1 LNRLLNGRR
10 GAWILW
16 AVLILALAL
25 VPLVASRITG
35 FIVMEALMFAVA
47 AVSLNLLIGFGKMVS
62 FGHAAWWGLGS
73 YAVGVMLQRYTGLGM
88 LGAFAA
94 AIVIS
99 AAVAGVVG
107 YFCVRRGTIYFAM
120 LTLAFAQLVALAILR
135 MRGITG
141 GEQGLTGG
149 VPRPPIGPIDV
160 SSFTGFY
167 YFTAVVSLLAIAGM
181 ARFLSS
187 PFGLSLRA
195 LAANPE
201 RAAATGIN
209 VQFHQWATFV
219 VSAAFASIG
228 GGLFAILQSAA
239 FPEALH
245 WTTSAIFVFMGL
257 VGGIEYFVGPLIGAF
272 VFIWLERFATAI
284 LEARDLALGAL
295 LLFIVLVM
303 RGGVVGAV
311 VSGTRWLVRRFGLQA
326 EQEGLAE
333 EELDVGATRDVGVTA
348 RAQDARAR
356 GGS

>member
-1 LNRLLNGRR
+1 MLWGLL
-10 GAWILW
+10 
-16 AVLILALAL
+16 VLAIML
-25 VPLVASRITG
+25 VPVVASRITA
-35 FIVMEALMFAVA
+35 FLVVEALMFAVA

-62 FGHAAWWGLGS
+62 FGHAAWWGVGA
-73 YAVGVMLQRYTGLGM
+73 YTVGVMLQRYTGLGIP
-88 LGAFAA
+88 GAFAA
-94 AIVIS
+94 AILLS
-99 AAVAGVVG
+99 AAVAAVVG
-107 YFCVRRGTIYFAM
+107 FFCVRRGTIYFAM

-135 MRGITG
+135 MRDITG

-160 SSFTGFY
+160 TSFEAFY
-167 YFTAVVSLLAIAGM
+167 YFTAVVCLLAIGGM
-181 ARFLSS
+181 AWFLSS

-209 VQFHQWATFV
+209 VQLHQWATFV

-228 GGLFAILQSAA
+228 GGLFAMLQSAA

-245 WTTSAIFVFMGL
+245 WTTSAVFVFMGL
-257 VGGIEYFVGPLIGAF
+257 VGGIEHFAGPLIGAF
-272 VFIWLERFATAI
+272 VFIYLERFATAV

-311 VSGTRWLVRRFGLQA
+311 VSGGQWLARRLGHPV
-326 EQEGLAE
+326 EQEGPPDEA
-333 EELDVGATRDVGVTA
+333 LDAGDGRDVGVGV
-348 RAQDARAR
+348 RAQ

>member
-1 LNRLLNGRR
+1 LNRLLQGRR
-10 GAWILW
+10 GALIMW
-16 AVLILALAL
+16 ALLILAIVL
-25 VPLVASRITG
+25 VPLVAPQITG
-35 FIVMEALMFAVA
+35 FLVMEALMFAVA

-62 FGHAAWWGLGS
+62 FGHAAWWGIGS

-99 AAVAGVVG
+99 AAVAAVVG

-135 MRGITG
+135 MRGLTG

-149 VPRPPIGPIDV
+149 VPRPPLGPIDLT
-160 SSFTGFY
+160 SFTAFY

-181 ARFLSS
+181 AWFLSS

-209 VQFHQWATFV
+209 VTFHQWATFV
-219 VSAAFASIG
+219 VSAAFASVG
-228 GGLFAILQSAA
+228 GGLFAILQGAA
-239 FPEALH
+239 FPEGLH
-245 WTTSAIFVFMGL
+245 WTTSAVFVFMGL
-257 VGGIEYFVGPLIGAF
+257 VGGIEYFAGPLIGAF

-311 VSGTRWLVRRFGLQA
+311 VSGARWLARRFGLLA
-326 EQEGLAE
+326 EQERVVDE
-333 EELDVGATRDVGVTA
+333 DLDAGEARDVGVSA
-348 RAQDARAR
+348 PAQGARAR